1 MAEAIEGK
9 DRFVLGV
16 DLDGVVADFY
26 GGFRSIVAEWFGVAE
41 DSLTS
46 APAYGLREWGIT
58 SEQQYEQIHRFAVTQ
73 RNLFGRLSPMPGAPA
88 SLRRLSDRNIRIRV
102 ITHRLYIK
110 YFHEDAVRQTIAW
123 LEHHGIPYWDLCF
136 MKDKSAVGA
145 DLYIEDS
152 PDNVKRLRQDNH
164 PTIVFTNSMNLGLEP
179 PRADSWQQLER
190 LVIEAHEN
198 WQVNHD
204 ARHIEGL

>member
-1 MAEAIEGK
+1 MAETTDSK
-9 DRFVLGV
+9 NRFVIGV

-26 GGFRSIVAEWFGVAE
+26 GGFRRIVAEWFGVSE
-41 DSLTS
+41 DSLTTE
-46 APAYGLREWGIT
+46 PTYGLPEWGIT
-58 SEQQYEQIHRFAVTQ
+58 SSQQYEDIHRFAVTQ
-73 RNLFGRLSPMPGAPA
+73 RNLFRELQPISGAPPT
-88 SLRRLSDRNIRIRV
+88 LRRLSEKDIRIRI

-110 YFHEDAVRQTIAW
+110 YFHEEAVTQTTSW

-152 PDNVKRLRQDNH
+152 PANVKRLRKDKH
-164 PTIVFTNSMNLGLEP
+164 PTIVFTNSTNKELDS
-179 PRADSWQQLER
+179 PRADSWEDVGR
-190 LVIEAHEN
+190 LVDEAHGKWKKER
-198 WQVNHD
+198 H